1 MPQQGFEEFTPSHNY
16 KIMSDEAAFE
26 MGALFAEVKR
36 RKDAGDKKFGD
47 IMKGSVQATGNEGT
61 VLAKKGSPVNFLGAA
76 GLAAGMAGSNP
87 LSNGGA
93 IAGMLGGNSNLAN
106 ILGAFGVGN
115 NNGADNN
122 NSDTNVIATRSAFS
136 KRHNVEHE
144 RMNEG
149 DSGSEQIESV
159 INQDQVAPTGNQ
171 IEKAPT
177 ALDTAQAL
185 NTSDATLNRTN
196 SLYGT
201 ADERGL
207 PAMSSPDEYA
217 NVLKPQVV

>member
-36 RKDAGDKKFGD
+36 RKNADDKKFGD
-47 IMKGSVQATGNEGT
+47 IMKGSTQATGNEGT
-61 VLAKKGSPVNFLGAA
+61 VLAKKGSPVNFLGSVA
-76 GLAAGMAGSNP
+76 GLASGI
-87 LSNGGA
+87 SNGGA
-93 IAGMLGGNSNLAN
+93 IAGMLGGNSNLAS
-106 ILGAFGVGN
+106 ILGSL
-115 NNGADNN
+115 GANNN
-122 NSDTNVIATRSAFS
+122 NSQTYDRGDRSNLNEAQ
-136 KRHNVEHE
+136 HAAEHQ
-144 RMNEG
+144 RLKTG
-149 DSGSEQIESV
+149 DSGSEENQIESV
-159 INQDQVAPTGNQ
+159 VNQDQVAPTGSQ

-185 NTSDATLNRTN
+185 NTSDSTLNRTN

>member
-1 MPQQGFEEFTPSHNY
+1 
-16 KIMSDEAAFE
+16 

-36 RKDAGDKKFGD
+36 RKDANKFNPD
-47 IMKGSVQATGNEGT
+47 DVNINKLLKGSTQATGNEGT
-61 VLAKKGSPVNFLGAA
+61 VLSKKGSPVNFLGSVA
-76 GLAAGMAGSNP
+76 GLASGI
-87 LSNGGA
+87 SNGGA
-93 IAGMLGGNSNLAN
+93 IAGMLGGNSNLAS
-106 ILGAFGVGN
+106 ILGSL
-115 NNGADNN
+115 GANNN
-122 NSDTNVIATRSAFS
+122 NSQTYDRGDRSNLNEAQ
-136 KRHNVEHE
+136 HAAEHQ
-144 RMNEG
+144 RLKTGN
-149 DSGSEQIESV
+149 SGSEENQIESV
-159 INQDQVAPTGNQ
+159 VNQDQVAPTGNQ

-185 NTSDATLNRTN
+185 NTSDSTLNRTN

>member
-36 RKDAGDKKFGD
+36 RKNADDKKFGD
-47 IMKGSVQATGNEGT
+47 IMKGSIQATGNEGT
-61 VLAKKGSPVNFLGAA
+61 AIAKKGSPVNFLGSVA
-76 GLAAGMAGSNP
+76 GLAAGIGGSNP
-87 LSNGGA
+87 LGNGGA
-93 IAGMLGGNSNLAN
+93 IAGMLGGNSNLAS
-106 ILGAFGVGN
+106 ILGSL
-115 NNGADNN
+115 GANNN
-122 NSDTNVIATRSAFS
+122 NSQTYDRGDRSNLNEAQ
-136 KRHNVEHE
+136 HAAEHQ
-144 RMNEG
+144 RLKTG
-149 DSGSEQIESV
+149 DSGSEENQIESV
-159 INQDQVAPTGNQ
+159 INQDQVAPTGSQ

-185 NTSDATLNRTN
+185 NTSDTTLNRTN